1 MFVPLYGAHQA
12 QNAVLALA
20 AVEAFVGGDD
30 ALDADVVLEAFAEV
44 TSPGRLEIIRRSP
57 TIVLDAAHNPHGAAA
72 TVAALEDSF
81 TFSPLIGVLG
91 VMADKDY
98 EGLLAEFEPAL
109 AHVVCTQNSS
119 DRSMPAS
126 ELAEV
131 ARGIFGQ
138 DRVSETTSLADAIDQ
153 AAALAEAGGVFGE
166 AIGSG
171 GVLVTGSVVT
181 VGEARA
187 MLRSRRETQ
196 LMQRRLCAAILLLEA
211 IAFGL
216 CTPVLTSVEDVGT
229 RPGSGSGSGLTV
241 ACLVVAGPAPVRVGL
256 LARLG
261 GPGGGDRG
269 RVRRAHH
276 VLRRRDLPRAVG
288 HGVRPRS
295 QDRGRAGAVGGDGGV
310 PRKAGPGRFLTVRPG
325 RARCGRA

>member
-1 MFVPLYGAHQA
+1 MKESSSAAAVGGQLLTVRGLHADYAELFLPLYGAHQA

-30 ALDADVVLEAFAEV
+30 ALDTDVVLEAFAEV

-81 TFSPLIGVLG
+81 TFSPLIGVFA
-91 VMADKDY
+91 VMSDKDY
-98 EGLLAEFEPAL
+98 EGLLAEFEPVL

-138 DRVSETTSLADAIDQ
+138 DRVSETTSLADAIDL
-153 AAALAEAGGVFGE
+153 AAGLAESQSGSS
-166 AIGSG
+166 IGAG

-187 MLRSRRETQ
+187 MLRRRSRT
-196 LMQRRLCAAILLLEA
+196 
-211 IAFGL
+211 
-216 CTPVLTSVEDVGT
+216 
-229 RPGSGSGSGLTV
+229 
-241 ACLVVAGPAPVRVGL
+241 
-256 LARLG
+256 
-261 GPGGGDRG
+261 
-269 RVRRAHH
+269 
-276 VLRRRDLPRAVG
+276 
-288 HGVRPRS
+288 
-295 QDRGRAGAVGGDGGV
+295 
-310 PRKAGPGRFLTVRPG
+310 
-325 RARCGRA
+325 